1 VNIARVVGS
10 LVSTIKH
17 PAYER
22 TKLLLVQPLDMEGAD
37 SGATMV
43 AVDAIGAGSGE
54 LVLICKEGSAARQV
68 LGLANPPVRSLVIGI
83 IDEVQLA
90 DGSAL
95 RG

>member
-17 PAYER
+17 PAYDR

-68 LGLANPPVRSLVIGI
+68 LGLENPPVRSLVIGI

>member
-1 VNIARVVGS
+1 MNIARVVGS